1 MLLCQIVIKRDLK
14 YLIKGDCD
22 MIKKIGIVAL
32 LFLFIVGSA
41 ACNGKKDA
49 DSDAN
54 ANADANK
61 TITLKAGIVIDQN
74 HPYYFGIDK
83 FREIVKE
90 KTNGKIDVQIYHSGQ
105 LGSERDMIEG
115 LGMGSLDLAAVSSA
129 PVSSFVPKIAV
140 FDLPYLFA
148 SREQAYKVMDG
159 PIGQQFFEELKN
171 NHIVGLAYFENGFR
185 NITNNKKPIVKPE
198 DLKGIKI
205 RVMESP
211 VPIATFS
218 AVGANATP
226 MAWGEVFT
234 ALQQGTIDGQENPLP
249 VIYTQKLFEVQKYLS
264 LTEHFY
270 APALF
275 LMSDAMYNK
284 LSPEEQ
290 KIVMDA
296 AKEAAEYERQVSMQQ
311 ANDFV
316 SKCENEGM
324 KINEVE
330 KAPFIEAMKP
340 VYSKFE
346 AEFGKELI
354 ESIMNTK

>member
-1 MLLCQIVIKRDLK
+1 MMKKLGIICLVLLLVI
-14 YLIKGDCD
+14 GS
-22 MIKKIGIVAL
+22 VAC
-32 LFLFIVGSA
+32 SS
-41 ACNGKKDA
+41 KKDEPA
-49 DSDAN
+49 EAQ
-54 ANADANK
+54 K
-61 TITLKAGIVIDQN
+61 PITLKAGIVIDQN

-90 KTNGKIDVQIYHSGQ
+90 KTNGRIDVQIYHSSQ
-105 LGSERDMIEG
+105 LGSERDLIEG
-115 LGMGSLDLAAVSSA
+115 LGMGSVDLAAVSSA

-159 PIGQQFFEELKN
+159 PIGQQFFEDLKN
-171 NHIVGLAYFENGFR
+171 NKIVGLAYFENGFR
-185 NITNNKKPIVKPE
+185 NITNSKRPIEKPE

-211 VPIATFS
+211 VPIATFN

-249 VIYTQKLFEVQKYLS
+249 VIYTQKLFEVQEYLS

-275 LMSDAMYNK
+275 LMSESTYSK
-284 LSPEEQ
+284 LSAEEQ
-290 KIVMDA
+290 KIVMEA
-296 AKEAAEYERQVSMQQ
+296 AKEAAEYERQVSIQQ

-316 SKCENEGM
+316 SKCEEEGM
-324 KINEVE
+324 KVNTVDKE
-330 KAPFIEAMKP
+330 PFIKAMKP
-340 VYSKFE
+340 VYEKFE
-346 AEFGKELI
+346 AEFGKDLI
-354 ESIMNTK
+354 ETILNTK